1 MPVRDPRGRGMVPG
15 WQVHRICQCR
25 IDIPNQY
32 KIFIINLDGSGQR
45 RLTNGLSG
53 IGGSISWSPDGTS
66 LLISAGTVGGKE
78 ILPAGC
84 SHGAALQL
92 TNGGNNAAPSWSFD
106 GQSIILNSP
115 AQRPPNQIS
124 LS

>member
-1 MPVRDPRGRGMVPG
+1 MPVRNHRGRGMVPG
-15 WQVHRICQCR
+15 WQVHRLCQCR

-32 KIFIINLDGSGQR
+32 EIFIINLDGSGQR

-66 LLISAGTVGGKE
+66 LLISAGPVGGKE
-78 ILPAGC
+78 IYRLDAATAQPC
-84 SHGAALQL
+84 SS

-106 GQSIILNSP
+106 GQSVHS
-115 AQRPPNQIS
+115 
-124 LS
+124 